1 MAHAQPITL
10 PDLPAQLL
18 DEQPHERTQF
28 LALRQRLFAEC
39 LPGTQIE
46 AETFER
52 YAWAL
57 FMSQRFRLF
66 EVDSQSQWAENPLD
80 PAAFRLMER
89 LSLIAAQHERRAD
102 RALAELRK
110 LQRDRSVAAEVQ
122 NEMFTMDEQCSI
134 PVSLPLHEMRRT
146 HSRFLLAVQWLSAQP
161 DIQREFAELRDRCAQ
176 RPLTPKNEIEQT
188 NPAAL

>member
-1 MAHAQPITL
+1 MAHAQTITL
-10 PDLPAQLL
+10 PELPAHLF
-18 DEQPHERTQF
+18 DEQPNERTQF

-39 LPGTQIE
+39 LPGTHIE
-46 AETFER
+46 VETFER

-57 FMSQRFRLF
+57 FMAQRFRLF

-80 PAAFRLMER
+80 PTTFRLMER
-89 LSLIAAQHERRAD
+89 LSLLAAQQERRAD
-102 RALAELRK
+102 RALNELRK

-122 NEMFTMDEQCSI
+122 NEMYCMDEQCPI

-161 DIQREFAELRDRCAQ
+161 DIQLDFAKLHERRAQ
-176 RPLTPKNEIEQT
+176 QLTQ
-188 NPAAL
+188 